1 MKVEIKKCELKG
13 LDCIR
18 KISIRTFKDTFEKYN
33 TEQDLIN
40 YIDTAYNKNKLRIE
54 LLNPNSIFYFIFS
67 DDDLAGYMKLNSK
80 EAQTENT
87 FSNSLEIERIYILPA
102 YKRKG
107 LGKKLIHFASQYGKD
122 TGVETIWLGVW
133 EKNEPAL
140 HFYKNLGFCI
150 TGEHSFMLGQD
161 KQTDYLMTKQI

>member
-1 MKVEIKKCELKG
+1 MIVMKVEIKKCELKD

-87 FSNSLEIERIYILPA
+87 FSNSLEIERIYILP
-102 YKRKG
+102 K
-107 LGKKLIHFASQYGKD
+107 
-122 TGVETIWLGVW
+122 T
-133 EKNEPAL
+133 
-140 HFYKNLGFCI
+140 
-150 TGEHSFMLGQD
+150 
-161 KQTDYLMTKQI
+161 

>member
-1 MKVEIKKCELKG
+1 M
-13 LDCIR
+13 
-18 KISIRTFKDTFEKYN
+18 
-33 TEQDLIN
+33 
-40 YIDTAYNKNKLRIE
+40 
-54 LLNPNSIFYFIFS
+54 IFCLS
-67 DDDLAGYMKLNSK
+67 
-80 EAQTENT
+80 ENT

-102 YKRKG
+102 HKRKG

-122 TGVETIWLGVW
+122 SGVETIWLGVW

-161 KQTDYLMTKQI
+161 KQTDYLMTTQI

>member
-1 MKVEIKKCELKG
+1 MKVEIKKCELKD

-87 FSNSLEIERIYILPA
+87 FSNSLEIERI
-102 YKRKG
+102 
-107 LGKKLIHFASQYGKD
+107 LIHFASQYGKD
-122 TGVETIWLGVW
+122 SGVETIWLGVW